1 MAENSF
7 KSNII
12 TGLAAGVGA
21 TLLAPVLLPFLAS
34 IVRPAT
40 KAAIKG
46 GVVLYEKG
54 RESLAEFSETVDDLV
69 AEAKSEM
76 ETGAPGSVAAGAWA
90 TPGAT
95 TQGRTPPPPAQ
106 PRQDSDIS
114 QSSANAAPAQ
124 TNQAGKP
131 APSPAA
137 PSPTK
142 SEHGSQRG
150 EGTQGP
156 TPTEGE

>member
-7 KSNII
+7 KSNIV

-34 IVRPAT
+34 IVRPTT

-46 GVVLYEKG
+46 GVLLYEKG

-76 ETGAPGSVAAGAWA
+76 EAGAPGGVAAGASA
-90 TPGAT
+90 AQAAAA
-95 TQGRTPPPPAQ
+95 QGRTGPPAQ
-106 PRQDSDIS
+106 PRPGPDTA
-114 QSSANAAPAQ
+114 QSSPTTAAVQPGE
-124 TNQAGKP
+124 TGK
-131 APSPAA
+131 APQSPAA
-137 PSPTK
+137 PPA
-142 SEHGSQRG
+142 
-150 EGTQGP
+150 
-156 TPTEGE
+156 